1 MADGRP
7 QGEVAAGALAG
18 VRVLDMTR
26 VLAGPF
32 AAQILGDLGA
42 DVIKVEHPAR
52 GDDTRQWG
60 PPFLDAADGGRVAA
74 YYLAANRN
82 KRAVAIDFARP
93 EGRALVLRL
102 AERCDVLLENY
113 RVGTLARHGL
123 GYDALAARN
132 PRLVMVSITGFGQT
146 GPWRERPGYDFL
158 IQALSGLMSITGE
171 PERPPMKVG
180 VAIADLLTGLYAA
193 IGTLAALA
201 ERERSG
207 RGQHLDLSLFEAT
220 VGTLANQ
227 AMNYLVTGRAPA
239 RRGNAHPNIVP
250 YQDFPTADRR
260 IVICVGNDRQFAA
273 LCEVLRHPEWAAD
286 PRFATNPERVAHREI
301 IVGRISEV
309 LMTRPAADW
318 LAALDAAGIPAGPV
332 QDIADALSCPQAVAR
347 ALVQEIADAA
357 LGRVPTLASPL
368 RLSRTPPR
376 LHLAPPMLG
385 AHTEEVLAEL
395 GLAAHE
401 IARLRESGVIA

>member
-227 AMNYLVTGRAPA
+227 AMNYLVTGPRPRHAGATRIPTSCPIRTFPPPTGGSSSASATTASSPRCA
-239 RRGNAHPNIVP
+239 R
-250 YQDFPTADRR
+250 
-260 IVICVGNDRQFAA
+260 C
-273 LCEVLRHPEWAAD
+273 
-286 PRFATNPERVAHREI
+286 
-301 IVGRISEV
+301 S
-309 LMTRPAADW
+309 
-318 LAALDAAGIPAGPV
+318 GIPSGRP
-332 QDIADALSCPQAVAR
+332 IR
-347 ALVQEIADAA
+347 ALPPIPNGWPIAKSSS
-357 LGRVPTLASPL
+357 GAS
-368 RLSRTPPR
+368 
-376 LHLAPPMLG
+376 
-385 AHTEEVLAEL
+385 
-395 GLAAHE
+395 
-401 IARLRESGVIA
+401 ARC